1 MLERKSRLTVH
12 ERASK
17 YGWLAAVVSKRR
29 EELGLTQLDL
39 SLIAECS
46 SRTIHAIETG
56 KSTVRMDSV
65 LAVLNV
71 LGLGLMVTGDRSDQ
85 VQPAPRF
92 KDQGLA

>member
-1 MLERKSRLTVH
+1 MLERKSRLKMH
-12 ERASK
+12 ERALQH
-17 YGWLAAVVSKRR
+17 GWLAAVVSVRR

-39 SLIAECS
+39 SLIAGCS

-56 KSTVRMDSV
+56 KPTVRMDSV

-85 VQPAPRF
+85 IEPAPRF
-92 KDQGLA
+92 KDQGLS